1 MARGPIKKDSNK
13 EVLRSFINFRR
24 SEQPL
29 PTVDLQPG
37 DIMLNSTYIK
47 QSSTLISDA
56 LQKGFDVLQMANGD
70 IVTTGTK
77 TVVYKYTWDE
87 ETGKLKRS
95 NVSSKKGNGDE
106 LEPEEDIVVEALADV
121 E

>member
-1 MARGPIKKDSNK
+1 MSKSQEDK
-13 EVLRSFINFRR
+13 EFLKSFTNFRR
-24 SEQPL
+24 KEQPVQFE
-29 PTVDLQPG
+29 PVASSDVMF
-37 DIMLNSTYIK
+37 DARYIK
-47 QSSTLISDA
+47 NSSQLISDA

-87 ETGKLKRS
+87 VAGKLKRTS
-95 NVSSKKGNGDE
+95 ISGKKANGSE
-106 LEPEEDIVVEALADV
+106 LESEEEIVGEALEGV

>member
-1 MARGPIKKDSNK
+1 MAKNTDEK
-13 EVLRSFINFRR
+13 EILKSFVNFRR
-24 SEQPL
+24 KEQPL
-29 PTVDLQPG
+29 QADSIASG
-37 DIMLNSTYIK
+37 DVMFDSRYIK
-47 QSSTLISDA
+47 NSSALISDA

-87 ETGKLKRS
+87 VAGKLKRTS
-95 NVSSKKGNGDE
+95 ISGKKSGSE
-106 LEPEEDIVVEALADV
+106 LENEEEIVGEALEGV